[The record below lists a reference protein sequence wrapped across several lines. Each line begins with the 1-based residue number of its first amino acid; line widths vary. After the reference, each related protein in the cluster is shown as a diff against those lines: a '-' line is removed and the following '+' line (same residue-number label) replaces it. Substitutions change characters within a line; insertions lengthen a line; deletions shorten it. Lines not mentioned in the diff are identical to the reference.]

1 MDPTFQIFL
10 FIHLVA
16 FGVAVATNVA
26 MPLVARR
33 MAGATPDT
41 AASLGGIARQLGL
54 NARIA
59 VAALVISGVALVQLK
74 YGGVEGLGVW
84 FSVKMALVALVLA
97 LMVANA
103 VLPRTVLNPRI
114 FGPLTRVVLLGIVL
128 AAVLA
133 FN

>member
-1 MDPTFQIFL
+1 MDPAYLVFL
-10 FIHLVA
+10 FIHLIA

-33 MAGATPDT
+33 MAGAGPDN
-41 AASLGGIARQLGL
+41 AAALGGIARQLGI
-54 NARIA
+54 NGRVAI
-59 VAALVISGVALVQLK
+59 AALIISGVALVQLK
-74 YGGVEGLGVW
+74 YGGVDGLGAW
-84 FSVKMALVALVLA
+84 FWAKMALVALVVA

-103 VLPRTVLNPRI
+103 VLPRFALSPR
-114 FGPLTRVVLLGIVL
+114 FVGPLMRPMLLGIVL

>member
-1 MDPTFQIFL
+1 MDPTLQIFL

-16 FGVAVATNVA
+16 FGVTVATNVA

-33 MAGATPDT
+33 MARATPET
-41 AASLGGIARQLGL
+41 AASLGGIARQLGI

-59 VAALVISGVALVQLK
+59 VAALIISGVAMVQLK
-74 YGGVEGLGVW
+74 YGGVEGLNVW
-84 FSVKMALVALVLA
+84 FWVKMALVALVVA

-103 VLPRTVLNPRI
+103 VLPRTALNPRI
-114 FGPLTRVVLLGIVL
+114 FGPLKRLALLGIVL